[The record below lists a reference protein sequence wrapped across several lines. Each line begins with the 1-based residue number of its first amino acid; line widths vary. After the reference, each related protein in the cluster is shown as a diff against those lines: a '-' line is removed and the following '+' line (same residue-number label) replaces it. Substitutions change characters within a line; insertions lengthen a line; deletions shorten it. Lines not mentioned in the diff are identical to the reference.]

1 MAIAG
6 QRPSNI
12 AGSISSIFHLPHLA
26 WSRNILQF
34 RDGQSNTMFYEEEK
48 AANPTKKSL
57 DAKKRRL
64 QYKQKLE
71 EEKEA
76 KTGFK

>member
-1 MAIAG
+1 
-6 QRPSNI
+6 
-12 AGSISSIFHLPHLA
+12 
-26 WSRNILQF
+26 
-34 RDGQSNTMFYEEEK
+34 MFYEEEK

-76 KTGFK
+76 KRVRECKAQVITGITCISKQDSSKFQICKLILTLTY